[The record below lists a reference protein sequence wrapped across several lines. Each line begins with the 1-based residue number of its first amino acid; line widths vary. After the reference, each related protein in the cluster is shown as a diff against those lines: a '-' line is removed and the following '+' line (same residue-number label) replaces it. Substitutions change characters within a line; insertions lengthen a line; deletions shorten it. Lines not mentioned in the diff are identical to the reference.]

1 MTTTTGDLPAKYR
14 DAAVITFEHHAIKM
28 AAKITAKN
36 VNPLTGHV
44 TFTLMPF
51 HGLIHPY
58 PLAFEPPLI
67 EHGVGENNGFM
78 HRWEMLN
85 YAFALPDPADFPA
98 LAGLSDDD
106 KTVLSRYARV
116 CRRLAGYSGIN
127 DETGL
132 SWSVKKG
139 GQPDVKL
146 SFPTEEAFGGTS
158 LAFRQLHSDDE
169 TASFSRTKGLLMKAI
184 KLLPPDER
192 EAPKRIVTQWAKARG
207 KLMNRL
213 LENIV
218 ATKVG
223 KADAHPAP
231 DDFPFSYCNI
241 DPQKLI
247 LTFNYGDTIHF
258 SGEQESLS
266 ELLEIEANAAYHK
279 HAVLL
284 AITSLSHLYFGFA
297 VLVEAAMGPAG
308 TA

>member
-1 MTTTTGDLPAKYR
+1 MTTTRGDLPAKYR
-14 DAAVITFEHHAIKM
+14 DAAVVTFEHHAIKM
-28 AAKITAKN
+28 AAKITASN
-36 VNPLTGHV
+36 VNPLTGDV
-44 TFTLMPF
+44 TLHLTPF
-51 HGLIHPY
+51 EGLIHPY
-58 PLAFEPPLI
+58 PLAFDPPLI
-67 EHGVGENNGFM
+67 EHGVGDNNGFV
-78 HRWEMLN
+78 HRWEMLS

-98 LAGLSDDD
+98 LPGLSDDD

-132 SWSVKKG
+132 SWCVKKG
-139 GQPDVKL
+139 AQPDVKL
-146 SFPTEEAFGGTS
+146 SFPTKEAFGGTS

-184 KLLPPDER
+184 KLLPQDQQ
-192 EAPKRIVTQWAKARG
+192 EAPKQIVTQWARARG

-218 ATKVG
+218 VTKVG
-223 KADAHPAP
+223 KAGTHCAP

-247 LTFNYGDTIHF
+247 VTFNYGDTIHF

-266 ELLEIEANAAYHK
+266 ELLEIEANAAYYK

-297 VLVEAAMGPAG
+297 VLAEAAMAPAG

>member
-1 MTTTTGDLPAKYR
+1 MNLVTDTGVGDYA

-28 AAKITAKN
+28 ASKITARAL
-36 VNPLTGHV
+36 NPLTRDV
-44 TFTLMPF
+44 TLTLTPF
-51 HGLIHPY
+51 EGLIHPY

-67 EHGVGENNGFM
+67 VHAVGENNGFA
-78 HRWEMLN
+78 HRWGMLS
-85 YAFALPDPADFPA
+85 YAFALSDPAEFPV
-98 LAGLSDDD
+98 LAGLTEQD
-106 KTVLSRYARV
+106 KIVLSRYAKV
-116 CRRLAGYSGIN
+116 CRRLAGYSALN
-127 DETGL
+127 DDGGL
-132 SWSVKKG
+132 SWSVKNG
-139 GQPDVKL
+139 GKPDIKL

-169 TASFSRTKGLLMKAI
+169 TASFTRVKGLLMKAI
-184 KLLPPDER
+184 KLLPQSEQ
-192 EAPKRIVTQWAKARG
+192 EAPKKIVTQWAKARG

-223 KADAHPAP
+223 KADENPAP

-266 ELLEIEANAAYHK
+266 ELLEVEANEAYYK
-279 HAVLL
+279 HSVLL
-284 AITSLSHLYFGFA
+284 GIASLSHLYFGFA
-297 VLVEAAMGPAG
+297 VLAESAIGE
-308 TA
+308 

>member
-1 MTTTTGDLPAKYR
+1 MTTTSDLPAKYR

-28 AAKITAKN
+28 AAKITASK
-36 VNPLTGHV
+36 VNPLTGDV

-51 HGLIHPY
+51 EGLVHPY
-58 PLAFEPPLI
+58 PLAFDPPLI
-67 EHGVGENNGFM
+67 EHAVGDNNGFA
-78 HRWEMLN
+78 HRWEMLS
-85 YAFALPDPADFPA
+85 YAFTLPDPADFPA
-98 LAGLSDDD
+98 LPGLADED
-106 KTVLSRYARV
+106 KIVLSRYVKV
-116 CRRLAGYSGIN
+116 CRRLAGYSALN

-139 GQPDVKL
+139 GQPDIKL

-169 TASFSRTKGLLMKAI
+169 AASFSRTKGTLMKAI

-192 EAPKRIVTQWAKARG
+192 EAPKSIVTQWTKARG
-207 KLMNRL
+207 SLMNRL

-223 KADAHPAP
+223 KADENPVP

-266 ELLEIEANAAYHK
+266 ELLEVAANAAYYK

-297 VLVEAAMGPAG
+297 VLAEAAMG
-308 TA
+308 TVDT

>member
-1 MTTTTGDLPAKYR
+1 MTTTSDLPAKYR

-28 AAKITAKN
+28 AAKITASK
-36 VNPLTGHV
+36 VNPLTGDV

-51 HGLIHPY
+51 EGLIHPR
-58 PLAFEPPLI
+58 PLAFDPPLI
-67 EHGVGENNGFM
+67 EHGVGENNGFV
-78 HRWEMLN
+78 HRWEMLS

-98 LAGLSDDD
+98 LAGLTDVD
-106 KTVLSRYARV
+106 KTVLSRYAKV
-116 CRRLAGYSGIN
+116 CRRLAGYSALN

-169 TASFSRTKGLLMKAI
+169 TASFSRTKGSLMKAI
-184 KLLPPDER
+184 KLLPPDEQ
-192 EAPKRIVTQWAKARG
+192 EASKRIVTQWAKARG

-213 LENIV
+213 LEDIV

-223 KADAHPAP
+223 AEDENPAP
-231 DDFPFSYCNI
+231 ADFPFSYCNI

-247 LTFNYGDTIHF
+247 LIFNYGDTIHF

-266 ELLEIEANAAYHK
+266 ELLEVEANAAYYK

-297 VLVEAAMGPAG
+297 VLAEAAMAD
-308 TA
+308 AS

>member
-1 MTTTTGDLPAKYR
+1 MTTTGDLPAKYR

-28 AAKITAKN
+28 ASKITASK
-36 VNPLTGHV
+36 VNPLTGDV
-44 TFTLMPF
+44 TLTLMPF
-51 HGLIHPY
+51 EGLIHPY
-58 PLAFEPPLI
+58 PLLFDPPLI
-67 EHGVGENNGFM
+67 EHAVGKNNGFA
-78 HRWEMLN
+78 HRWEMLS

-98 LAGLSDDD
+98 LAGLTDDD
-106 KTVLSRYARV
+106 KTVLRRYAKV
-116 CRRLAGYSGIN
+116 CRRLAGYSALN

-184 KLLPPDER
+184 KLLPAAEQ
-192 EAPKRIVTQWAKARG
+192 EAPKNVVTQWAKARG

-223 KADAHPAP
+223 KSGPHPAP

-266 ELLEIEANAAYHK
+266 ELLEVEANAAYYR

-297 VLVEAAMGPAG
+297 VLAEAAMAD
-308 TA
+308 AS